1 MGQDS
6 SIFRLHRGPTV
17 WMVLV
22 GLTAVSGC
30 PTPSPK
36 HTPGPEAG
44 SWLYRGGGAHIE
56 GVTGVRV
63 DHAGNVYVAGWFQDR
78 IEVGPQHRVTRGKED
93 GFLLKLDRHGRL
105 DWMTTLGGVGSDSVR
120 ALEVGPMGDVYLA
133 GSYSQRLWLDMKKVA
148 APGRAM
154 WVARV
159 SSRGRVV
166 WLQSYGADSVWLAGL
181 GVTRRGRVLLAANFE
196 EAVTLGGRRVA
207 SASRHGANALV
218 ASLDEQGKVSW
229 VVPLHS
235 PHRVLLSDL
244 AVDSDGAAAITGSFS
259 RTVSLGRERGVSRGG
274 EDILLAKVSA
284 KGVPE
289 WLAAHGGPRDD
300 LAHII
305 CVDVQRSITLA
316 GTLRTPIRVGA
327 HTVTPAGPS
336 DIMVLRSDHSGVPD
350 WAITLGV
357 QKGRPT
363 AMAADRQGN
372 VLLAGTFSGEA
383 RVGGGA
389 PYASRGTD
397 DILLTEINGRG
408 HVTWSHTAGGVHT
421 QMVRGRDHRGR
432 DSWIGLR
439 DRAAGLAV
447 TPDGRLVVAGEF
459 VRKVRFG
466 SRTVASRGFTDVFV
480 WQVDRDT
487 VGRVHVR

>member
-1 MGQDS
+1 MGQES
-6 SIFRLHRGPTV
+6 SNCRRRGV
-17 WMVLV
+17 AAWVVLAC
-22 GLTAVSGC
+22 LAAWSAC
-30 PTPSPK
+30 PPPSPR

-44 SWLYRGGGAHIE
+44 SWLYRGGGTQIE

-63 DHAGNVYVAGWFQDR
+63 DHAGNVYVAGWFQAR
-78 IEVGPQHRVTRGKED
+78 IEIGPQHRVTRGKED

-105 DWMTTLGGVGSDSVR
+105 EWMTTLGGVGSDSVR

-133 GSYSQRLWLDMKKVA
+133 GSFSERLWLDMKKVT
-148 APGRAM
+148 APGRAL

-166 WLQSYGADSVWLAGL
+166 WLRSYGADSVWMAGV
-181 GVTRRGRVLLAANFE
+181 GVSRRGKVLLAANFE
-196 EAVTLGGRRVA
+196 NSVSLGGRRVA
-207 SASRHGANALV
+207 SASRYGANALV
-218 ASLDEQGKVSW
+218 ASLDDQGKMEW
-229 VVPLHS
+229 VVPLRS

-259 RTVSLGRERGVSRGG
+259 HTVALGRERGASRGG
-274 EDILLAKVSA
+274 EDILLAKVGA
-284 KGVPE
+284 KGAPE

-305 CVDVQRSITLA
+305 CVDEQRAITLA

-336 DIMVLRSDHSGVPD
+336 DIMVLRSDHTGVPD
-350 WAITLGV
+350 WATTLGV
-357 QKGRPT
+357 HKGRPT
-363 AMAADRQGN
+363 AMTADRQGN
-372 VLLAGTFSGEA
+372 VLVAGTFSGKA
-383 RVGGGA
+383 RVGGVA
-389 PYASRGTD
+389 SYASLGTD
-397 DILLTEINGRG
+397 DILLTEVNGRG
-408 HVTWSHTAGGVHT
+408 QVTWSHTAGGVHT

-466 SRTVASRGFTDVFV
+466 SRTAVARGLTDVFV